1 MTEKIAL
8 HRIAESVELQSEV
21 LSCLIL
27 RVAMLEAQ
35 VEQMQQTID
44 KNRRRSIKVMYRDFY
59 EATPS
64 SN

>member
-35 VEQMQQTID
+35 VEQMQRTID
-44 KNRRRSIKVMYRDFY
+44 KNRRRSGKVMYRGSH
-59 EATPS
+59 EVTPS
-64 SN
+64 NN